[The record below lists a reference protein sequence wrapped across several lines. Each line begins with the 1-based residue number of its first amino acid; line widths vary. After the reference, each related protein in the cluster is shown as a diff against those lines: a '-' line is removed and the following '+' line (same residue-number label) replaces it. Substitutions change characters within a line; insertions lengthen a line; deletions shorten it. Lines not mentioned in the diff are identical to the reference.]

1 MRVSRRFDRAPVLV
15 VSRRRAGLRSRGGFT
30 IVELV
35 VAIIII
41 TVGVLAL
48 ATGSAGV
55 AKQMRAGNQSSIA
68 AVVAQS
74 RMETI
79 RSLGCSSLSSTGSA
93 TTRGMTENWTITWI
107 SARARS
113 VKESVTYVPRAQKT
127 AAVVLRSV
135 VPCL

>member
-1 MRVSRRFDRAPVLV
+1 MRLSRRFDRAPVQL

-55 AKQMRAGNQSSIA
+55 AKQMRAGNQSSLA
-68 AVVAQS
+68 AVIAQS
-74 RMETI
+74 RLETI
-79 RSLGCSSLSSTGSA
+79 RSLGCSSLSPTGSA
-93 TTRGMTENWTITWI
+93 TTRGMTETWTITWI
-107 SARARS
+107 SSRSRA
-113 VKESVTYVPRAQKT
+113 VVENVTYVPRAKASKT
-127 AAVVLRSV
+127 LTIRSV

>member
-1 MRVSRRFDRAPVLV
+1 
-15 VSRRRAGLRSRGGFT
+15 
-30 IVELV
+30 
-35 VAIIII
+35 
-41 TVGVLAL
+41 VLAL

-93 TTRGMTENWTITWI
+93 TTRGMTENWTVTWI

>member
-1 MRVSRRFDRAPVLV
+1 MRISRRFDRPTVHM
-15 VSRRRAGLRSRGGFT
+15 VSEHRAALRARGGFT
-30 IVELV
+30 IIELV

-55 AKQMRAGNQSSIA
+55 AKQMRAGNQSSLA
-68 AVVAQS
+68 AVIAQS

-79 RSLGCSSLSSTGSA
+79 RSLGCSSLANGSA
-93 TTRGMTENWTITWI
+93 TTRGMTEKWTVTWV
-107 SARARS
+107 SSRSRA
-113 VKESVTYVPRAQKT
+113 VTESVTYVPRATVSRKLG
-127 AAVVLRSV
+127 LRSV

>member
-1 MRVSRRFDRAPVLV
+1 MRLSRRSDRAPVQL

-35 VAIIII
+35 VSIIII

-55 AKQMRAGNQSSIA
+55 AKQMRAGNQSSLA
-68 AVVAQS
+68 AVIAQS
-74 RMETI
+74 RLETI
-79 RSLGCSSLSSTGSA
+79 RSLGCSSLSNGSA
-93 TTRGMTENWTITWI
+93 TTRGMTEKWTITWI
-107 SARARS
+107 TSRSRA
-113 VKESVTYVPRAQKT
+113 VTESVTYTPRARASKT
-127 AAVVLRSV
+127 LGLRSV

>member
-1 MRVSRRFDRAPVLV
+1 MRISRRFDRATVRM
-15 VSRRRAGLRSRGGFT
+15 VSPRRARLQARGGFT

-55 AKQMRAGNQSSIA
+55 AKQMRSGNQSALA

-74 RMETI
+74 RLETI
-79 RSLGCSSLSSTGSA
+79 RSLGCSNLSSGTA
-93 TTRGMTENWTITWI
+93 TTRGMTEKWSVSFI
-107 SARARS
+107 SGRARA
-113 VKESVTYVPRAQKT
+113 VTESVTYVPRAQT
-127 AAVVLRSV
+127 TRTIGMRSV
-135 VPCL
+135 VPCA

>member
-55 AKQMRAGNQSSIA
+55 AKQMRAGNQSSLA
-68 AVVAQS
+68 AVIAQS

-79 RSLGCSSLSSTGSA
+79 RSLGCSSLSNGSA
-93 TTRGMTENWTITWI
+93 TTRGMTEGWSITWI
-107 SARARS
+107 SSRARA
-113 VKESVTYVPRAQKT
+113 VTESVVYVPRARASKT
-127 AAVVLRSV
+127 LFLRSV